1 MKDVGYKL
9 FDLAERYARD
19 GDQFALFDNGGHQH
33 GFQQMAGLGCLDA
46 IEIEGIEDLA
56 GMDRFVEKHKGHWI
70 FAHFTYELKDLFEPG
85 LSSREEKVFR
95 WPLASLFVPGQVLL
109 HVNGE
114 IITIDQSTPYYPT
127 LPQTSSGSTPANHLQ
142 EQQVDNQRDS
152 YLKAIDK
159 VKAHLQRGDV
169 YELNYCLPFGGTGFL
184 SDPASTWWR
193 MQSLQQAPF
202 SCLYRLRN
210 NWLLCSS
217 PERFLKKTGNRLL
230 SQPIKGTI
238 RRGRN
243 SEEDEV
249 LRNAL
254 LGSEK
259 ERAENVMI
267 VDLVRNDLG
276 RIARTGT
283 VKVEELFGIY
293 PFPNVHQMIST
304 ISAEIAPD
312 LTLSALLKATFPMGS
327 MTGAPK
333 IRAMEIIEETELFRR
348 GIYSGSVGYITPGGD
363 FDFNVVI
370 RSILY
375 DELHGQLR
383 YPAGS
388 AITSGCEPM
397 MEWKECLLKAEGMQ
411 RVL

>member
-1 MKDVGYKL
+1 MKDTGNRL
-9 FDLAERYARD
+9 FDLAGQHARG
-19 GDQFALFDNGGHQH
+19 GDQFALFDNGGHPH
-33 GFQQMAGLGCLDA
+33 GFQQLAGLGILDA
-46 IEIEGIEDLA
+46 IEIEEIKDLPA
-56 GMDRFVEKHKGHWI
+56 MDCFVEKHKGRWI

-85 LSSREEKVFR
+85 LSSREERVFR
-95 WPLASLFVPGQVLL
+95 WPLAYLFVPETVLL
-109 HVNGE
+109 HDKGK
-114 IITIDQSTPYYPT
+114 IITIDQSTLSYPNQLRT
-127 LPQTSSGSTPANHLQ
+127 PSGSTPPIPLR
-142 EQQVDNQRDS
+142 QQAQDDLRDS
-152 YLKAIDK
+152 YLKA
-159 VKAHLQRGDV
+159 VARVMTHLQRGDV
-169 YELNYCLPFGGTGFL
+169 YELNYCQPFGGSGFL
-184 SDPASTWWR
+184 SDPALTWWR
-193 MQSLQQAPF
+193 MQTLQQAPF

-230 SQPIKGTI
+230 AQPIKGTI

-243 SEEDEV
+243 SEEDEM
-249 LRNAL
+249 LRNTL
-254 LGSEK
+254 LASEK

-304 ISAEIAPD
+304 ISAEIPTD
-312 LTLSALLKATFPMGS
+312 LTLSAILKATFPMGS

-333 IRAMEIIEETELFRR
+333 IRAMEIIEETEAFRR
-348 GIYSGSVGYITPGGD
+348 GLYSGSVGYITPDGD

-375 DELHGQLR
+375 DEQHGQLR

-388 AITSGCEPM
+388 AITTGCDPI
-397 MEWKECLLKAEGMQ
+397 MEWKECLLKAEGMR